1 MPKKEYGIEG
11 KKEARGWRA
20 YYPYTTGEFI
30 RDYLQKEGEAYI
42 HETWMA
48 FQDDLREYGLE
59 WWGKYS
65 SFRRYFYIL
74 KKLGLIEF
82 TREEPSEKPQLQ
94 PRRYYR
100 VVPEYSDLK
109 RAWRKPQ
116 VVMYP
121 ETVWGKE
128 DYKNRKREAEELGIS
143 VRELTLR
150 ERPELREIRRKLGV
164 E

>member
-1 MPKKEYGIEG
+1 MAEEEYGIEG

-30 RDYLQKEGEAYI
+30 RDYLQEKGEAYI

-48 FQDDLREYGLE
+48 FQDDLRERGLE

-82 TREEPSEKPQLQ
+82 TREEPGEKTPAFPKAIL
-94 PRRYYR
+94 
-100 VVPEYSDLK
+100 
-109 RAWRKPQ
+109 
-116 VVMYP
+116 
-121 ETVWGKE
+121 
-128 DYKNRKREAEELGIS
+128 
-143 VRELTLR
+143 
-150 ERPELREIRRKLGV
+150 
-164 E
+164 

>member
-1 MPKKEYGIEG
+1 MPERVYGLEG

-30 RDYLQKEGEAYI
+30 RSYLQKKGEAYI

-48 FQDDLREYGLE
+48 FQDDLRKYGLE

-82 TREEPSEKPQLQ
+82 THEKPSEKPQLQ
-94 PRRYYR
+94 PRRYYK
-100 VVPEYSDLK
+100 VVERYAGLDEV
-109 RAWRKPQ
+109 WTKPQ

-128 DYKNRKREAEELGIS
+128 DYKDRKREAEELGIS
-143 VRELTLR
+143 VRKLTLR
-150 ERPELREIRRKLGV
+150 RRPRLRELREMLGV